1 MSLISTFT
9 RLQDQRYP
17 VLAIEMLAVISKSIR
32 KASMLFFEKWLNSRF
47 SYAFWCL
54 WFLWNVSGD
63 QNHWK
68 ASMRFSFWI
77 WSALQFSQSV
87 TQDDRI
93 SLMSLISTFTRL
105 QDQRYPVLA
114 IEMLALISKSIRKAS
129 MLFFWFFEINDWTRA
144 SVNLERASV
153 SHTKDDRIS
162 LMSLISTFTRL
173 QDQRYPVLA
182 IEMLV
187 VISKSIRKASMLF
200 FDFLKSMT
208 ELALQLI
215 WSARQSVTPDDRI
228 SLMSLISTF
237 TRLQDQRYSVLAI
250 EMLVVISKKIN

>member
-1 MSLISTFT
+1 
-9 RLQDQRYP
+9 
-17 VLAIEMLAVISKSIR
+17 
-32 KASMLFFEKWLNSRF
+32 MLFF
-47 SYAFWCL
+47 
-54 WFLWNVSGD
+54 WFEINDWTRASVNLERASVS
-63 QNHWK
+63 HTK
-68 ASMRFSFWI
+68 
-77 WSALQFSQSV
+77 
-87 TQDDRI
+87 DDRI

-105 QDQRYPVLA
+105 QDQKISGVN
-114 IEMLALISKSIRKAS
+114 IEIASGDFKKSIRKASMLFFWFFEINDWTRASVNLERASVSHQGWPDIFDVFDKHVHAAPRPKISGVRKASMLFFWNRQRWFQKSIRKAS

-182 IEMLV
+182 MKSPA
-187 VISKSIRKASMLF
+187 VISKNQLEKLPCFS

-215 WSARQSVTPDDRI
+215 WSARQSVTPRMTGY
-228 SLMSLISTF
+228 LWCLW
-237 TRLQDQRYSVLAI
+237 
-250 EMLVVISKKIN
+250 

>member
-1 MSLISTFT
+1 
-9 RLQDQRYP
+9 
-17 VLAIEMLAVISKSIR
+17 
-32 KASMLFFEKWLNSRF
+32 MLFF
-47 SYAFWCL
+47 
-54 WFLWNVSGD
+54 WFFEINDWTR
-63 QNHWK
+63 
-68 ASMRFSFWI
+68 ASVNLERV
-77 WSALQFSQSV
+77 SQSH
-87 TQDDRI
+87 QDDDRI

-114 IEMLALISKSIRKAS
+114 IEIASGDFKKSIRKAS

-182 IEMLV
+182 IEIASA
-187 VISKSIRKASMLF
+187 ISKSIRKASMLF

-215 WSARQSVTPDDRI
+215 WSARQSVTPRMTGY
-228 SLMSLISTF
+228 LWCLW
-237 TRLQDQRYSVLAI
+237 
-250 EMLVVISKKIN
+250 